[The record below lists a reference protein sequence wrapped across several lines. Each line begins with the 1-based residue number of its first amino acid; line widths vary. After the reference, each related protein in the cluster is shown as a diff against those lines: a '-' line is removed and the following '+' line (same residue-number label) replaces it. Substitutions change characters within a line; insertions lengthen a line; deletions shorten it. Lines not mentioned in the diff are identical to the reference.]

1 MVKYSEKLEEKQIS
15 VDNSK
20 IYLKKRIKKLNI
32 FRRILSTL
40 FKVMSIIFDKEAL
53 WIGPVID
60 VVVTILFVGNATAH
74 IPSEKASAIFY
85 SDIFV
90 CVFFAGCGF
99 SITKEILKF
108 LSSIFSGLSKKCKS
122 IGVNEKYRDG
132 DMLLKQLAE
141 LQNCYRLEELYVVL
155 REKYPD
161 RQIRFIKK
169 KSEDK
174 CYQAVTMRLEQ
185 VYVDP
190 DSIVAEEDGALC
202 KEFDFLIK
210 KSLFKKIFGEE
221 IDFTVIDEAY
231 SEWQDAL
238 STWTDT
244 SEEENGEEVFVQEV
258 DDLLD
263 EKEEGKKELAEH
275 LMKGWGVD
283 SIEQLE
289 KEVKW

>member
-85 SDIFV
+85 SAIFV

-202 KEFDFLIK
+202 KEFDF
-210 KSLFKKIFGEE
+210 
-221 IDFTVIDEAY
+221 TVIDEAY